1 MDVVSKLHVH
11 RGLRKSR
18 KLCFNL
24 CSIKWNRPNQSLL
37 ATATQHDCGYNCN
50 PTWLWILIVSKC
62 NSQIKLIMWCYICY
76 RYIKFVP
83 FIHSALQLKNAI
95 FALFLVTK
103 MSNAGIRSW
112 KYFGDFRLIEKILWK
127 WQSFRIHHLSLRY
140 FIRSSLYFPVIAPVI
155 AGVALYGIVSKVS
168 VNFSFRGF
176 S

>member
-76 RYIKFVP
+76 RYIKFVW

-112 KYFGDFRLIEKILWK
+112 KYFGDFRLIENFMKVTKFSHPSPVSEIFYTEFTVFSCNSTSYCWC
-127 WQSFRIHHLSLRY
+127 SFIWNR
-140 FIRSSLYFPVIAPVI
+140 F
-155 AGVALYGIVSKVS
+155 
-168 VNFSFRGF
+168 
-176 S
+176 